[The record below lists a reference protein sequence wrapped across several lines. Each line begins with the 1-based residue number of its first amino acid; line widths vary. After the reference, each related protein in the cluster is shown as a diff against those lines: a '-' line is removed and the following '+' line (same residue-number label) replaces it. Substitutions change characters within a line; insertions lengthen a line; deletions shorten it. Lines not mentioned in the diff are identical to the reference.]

1 MTESKTIDKKLA
13 QSDAYHSIRAEHTT
27 FNILNAHKW
36 KPIHSP
42 YYKDMISGKLR
53 ELDLTGRQIWCKDIE
68 NHKLI
73 ARIHIYVE
81 IKSASAFHILC
92 AGETAQ
98 RSFGQNEYWPGYCDE
113 TKLKVQSTL
122 DSFGISLSK
131 SRDYL
136 HELDKLIFPK
146 STMLTAPIRIQPM
159 PADQCYSAFR
169 ETDTNKEKDLDNS
182 VLWRAISTLNS
193 AINSAK
199 SESINKLLSDFT
211 LELEMC
217 RRKKADLTLS
227 LGSIKSSS
235 RAIDFYI
242 PLVLIESRLWSA
254 LNHEPEE
261 IPWFRFV
268 QNNTF
273 GASGNWTDV
282 INSKYLDT
290 YLSALSKYLEET
302 FSERDMTRL

>member
-1 MTESKTIDKKLA
+1 MTESKPIDKKLA
-13 QSDAYHSIRAEHTT
+13 QSDAFHSIKAEHTAL
-27 FNILNAHKW
+27 NILNTHGW

-53 ELDLTGRQIWCKDIE
+53 ELDLAGRQIWCKNIGKHE
-68 NHKLI
+68 LI

-81 IKSASAFHILC
+81 IKSAPAFHILC

-98 RSFGQNEYWPGYCDE
+98 HSFGNNEYWPGYCDE
-113 TKLKVQSTL
+113 TKLKIQSAL
-122 DSFGISLSK
+122 DSYGISLSK

-136 HELDKLIFPK
+136 HKLDKLIFPK

-159 PADQCYSAFR
+159 PADECYSAFR

-199 SESINKLLSDFT
+199 NESINKLLSNFT

-227 LGSIKSSS
+227 LGAVESHS
-235 RAIDFYI
+235 RIIDFYI

-254 LNHEPEE
+254 LNHDPEE

-268 QNNTF
+268 QNNTY

-282 INSKYLDT
+282 INLKYLDT
-290 YLSALSKYLEET
+290 YLSDLAKYLEET
-302 FSERDMTRL
+302 LYQRDMTQL